1 MSLTGSVRVA
11 PLANGLV
18 METVS
23 EPLLPN
29 RPWRQ
34 RTFSA
39 LSPSGVR
46 STVLNFIG
54 STVGAGLLSL
64 PYAVATC
71 GLMSGV
77 LLLLFV
83 AFSFYFFYSSLVKT
97 CDKLTEFTYV
107 GMVRNTYGRGGKLMV
122 EAAVLLFQLGV
133 MATMNN
139 LLCSFALHTLLDYG
153 IDVNPDALR
162 PRALFMSILML
173 VQIPMV
179 LPEKVQAL
187 RYASGASLCCVL
199 YVALVVLLQGP
210 AYIGQ
215 NSEPLV
221 WFRWDIKALDAVGVI
236 LFGFENALIVPMLYN
251 ELERRSPGRM
261 LKVLQRGFISL
272 TVLYL
277 SVGVVGALSYAG
289 PTMPSLVVLRPR
301 LNPGEPDWLMLVGRT
316 VYLVTL
322 TLQVPFALYPLRLAA
337 QQFLREEAGCK
348 ESRTQYLSLT
358 LGFLLIPLSVAT
370 VVPEVLHYFKLLGS
384 VFSVLLAVVFPSKSY
399 VVMMLWKVEPSLCLR
414 LGYLLPAVL
423 ICGLGAACTLTF
435 FLPA

>member
-1 MSLTGSVRVA
+1 
-11 PLANGLV
+11 
-18 METVS
+18 MEAAF

-39 LSPSGVR
+39 LSPSGIR

-71 GLMSGV
+71 GLLSGT

-83 AFSFYFFYSSLVKT
+83 AVSFYLFYASLIRT

-107 GMVRNTYGRGGKLMV
+107 GMMRNTYGRKGKLVV

-153 IDVNPDALR
+153 VDLDPDALH
-162 PRALFMSILML
+162 PRTLFMSVLLL

-210 AYIGQ
+210 AYIAQ
-215 NSEPLV
+215 NSEPVSL
-221 WFRWDIKALDAVGVI
+221 FRWDVKALDAVGVI

-251 ELERRSPGRM
+251 ELERRSPQRM
-261 LKVLQRGFISL
+261 LKALQRGFVSL

-277 SVGVVGALSYAG
+277 SVGLVGALSYAG
-289 PTMPSLVVLRPR
+289 PSMPSLVVLRPR
-301 LNPGEPDWLMLVGRT
+301 LNAGEQDWLMLVGRT

-322 TLQVPFALYPLRLAA
+322 TLQVPFALYPLRLAT
-337 QQFLREEAGCK
+337 QQFLSEEAGCK
-348 ESRTQYLSLT
+348 DSRTQYLVIT
-358 LGFLLIPLSVAT
+358 LLFLVIPLSVAA

-399 VVMMLWKVEPSLCLR
+399 LVMMFWKLQPSLGLR
-414 LGYLLPAVL
+414 VGYLLPASIIV
-423 ICGLGAACTLTF
+423 GLGAACTSTF